1 MIRVL
6 MDFYEKNLNGV
17 YVEDPHSYE
26 FNLGAGHENLSKIH
40 DIICQAAEIDG
51 LTEGDYLLT
60 VTCQEGDTVLGIT
73 DFFLHIDHVERT
85 RVPSKYIR
93 STGGAPAVMSIHR
106 YTFQYTLRMVPPFEE
121 EDEVETE
128 THLFD

>member
-26 FNLGAGHENLSKIH
+26 FNLGAGHEGLSKIH

-51 LTEGDYLLT
+51 LAAGDYLLT
-60 VTCQEGDTVLGIT
+60 VICQEGDTILDTT

-85 RVPSKYIR
+85 QVPSKYIR
-93 STGGAPAVMSIHR
+93 STGGAPAVMSINR
-106 YTFQYTLRMVPPFEE
+106 YTFQYTLRLVPPLEE
-121 EDEVETE
+121 EVETK
-128 THLFD
+128 THLF

>member
-17 YVEDPHSYE
+17 YAGDPHSYE
-26 FNLGAGHENLSKIH
+26 FNLGAGHGDLSKIH

-51 LTEGDYLLT
+51 LTAGDYLLT
-60 VTCQEGDTVLGIT
+60 VTCQEGDTILGTT

-93 STGGAPAVMSIHR
+93 STGGAPAVMSIDR
-106 YTFQYTLRMVPPFEE
+106 YTFQYMLRITPPL
-121 EDEVETE
+121 EDVVETK
-128 THLFD
+128 THLF